1 MKFKFIK
8 KNINC
13 GILASV
19 LVIFICFLTLF
30 VRPIVGMADN
40 GDFFRII
47 SQSNVYYLQG
57 DNAHSFLGYFD
68 KDYGIYKYNNENPKM
83 IVSTQPMLVK
93 IAVFMDKLITR
104 DYVFDIRFLA
114 FLYVIVY
121 AVSAYLIVTV
131 LTYNIKS
138 NKFKLLFTA
147 LFVFV
152 FCDTGYI
159 AYFNSFFGEAVN
171 LSFFL
176 LSLGIL
182 LYMYKFK
189 KYSILNLIMFFLA
202 SLVFVGSKQQLSP
215 VGFLV
220 ALVLF
225 RLFMTNKRKN
235 FRCIALICIITIIA
249 SALYFYKSISGDFD
263 YINRYYSMTRGV
275 LLYEWN
281 PDQILKQF
289 NINTQYSM
297 LQKTVGFNKL
307 PVIDPNSDKLK
318 KEFYSKYSVLSIV
331 IFYLKNPRIFGK
343 MINFGVINGYS
354 IRPRVLGNY
363 EKKEGKAFGQ
373 QSHFF
378 SLWSTIKEKCIP
390 HNMFLTV
397 VAFGIY
403 FYFAV
408 KRYIA
413 ARKNED
419 IDLQL
424 FEEAFLYVFLVGTS
438 QIFISVIGVGD
449 GDLAKHVFM
458 FNVSFDIMLLYS
470 VSLIIENIYKKN
482 RYTHRKENKKW
493 GFKIIEKK

>member
-1 MKFKFIK
+1 MKFKFVIK
-8 KNINC
+8 NVNC
-13 GILASV
+13 GILATV
-19 LVIFICFLTLF
+19 LVIFICSLTLF

-57 DNAHSFLGYFD
+57 DNAHTFLGYFD
-68 KDYGIYKYNNENPKM
+68 KNYGIYKYNNENPKM
-83 IVSTQPMLVK
+83 VISTQPMLVK
-93 IAVFMDKLITR
+93 TAVFIDKLITR

-114 FLYVIVY
+114 FLYVVVY
-121 AVSAYLIVTV
+121 AISAYLIVTA

-189 KYSILNLIMFFLA
+189 KYSILNLIMFFLV
-202 SLVFVGSKQQLSP
+202 SLIFIGSKQQLSP
-215 VGFLV
+215 VGLLV
-220 ALVLF
+220 AFVLF
-225 RLFMTNKRKN
+225 RLFMANRTRS
-235 FRCIALICIITIIA
+235 FRYIALACIMTIIV
-249 SALYFYKSISGDFD
+249 SSLYFYRSISGDFD
-263 YINRYYSMTRGV
+263 YINRYYAMTRGI
-275 LLYEWN
+275 LLYEWK
-281 PDQILKQF
+281 PDEILNQF

-297 LQKTVGFNKL
+297 LQETVGFNKL

-318 KEFYSKYSVLSIV
+318 KEFYSKYSVLSIIV
-331 IFYLKNPRIFGK
+331 FYLKNPRILGK
-343 MINFGVINGYS
+343 MVNFGVVNGYS

-363 EKKEGKAFGQ
+363 EKREGKAFEQ
-373 QSHFF
+373 QSYFF
-378 SLWSTIKEKCIP
+378 SLWSTIKERYIP
-390 HNMFLTV
+390 HNTFLTV
-397 VAFGIY
+397 VGFGIY

-408 KRYIA
+408 KRYLI

-419 IDLQL
+419 MDSQL
-424 FEEAFLYVFLVGTS
+424 FEEAFLYVFLVGVS

-470 VSLIIENIYKKN
+470 ASLIIENIYEKN
-482 RYTHRKENKKW
+482 CYMHGKEKKKW
-493 GFKIIEKK
+493 GLKIIGKK